1 MRHLPARSKGRPGI
15 YLSGAR
21 RGSASAC
28 LDASR
33 ILAPACSASRC
44 PRICSTGC
52 RCYPGVRLTGCECC
66 PDVCLA
72 GCKCR
77 PSVCLASSEV
87 PGLSVVS
94 NAKESEFPLARMP
107 KCAHARLPGCPPA
120 RKPAR
125 KPACTASLWRR
136 FPRITH
142 FLDISVIFS
151 VIRGIARRFASQSA
165 PLVCRA
171 ARIVYISLKKYKSEL
186 VFLWHGHALRVPVV
200 FLTQCRGA
208 IFPE

>member
-66 PDVCLA
+66 PDVCLTGCECCPDVCLT

-125 KPACTASLWRR
+125 KPARTASLWRR

-165 PLVCRA
+165 LLVCRA
-171 ARIVYISLKKYKSEL
+171 ARIVYLS
-186 VFLWHGHALRVPVV
+186 
-200 FLTQCRGA
+200 
-208 IFPE
+208 